1 MPGKKSPTSP
11 KRALPVPNELAHR
24 LVLAVRDGNLA
35 GAFIENYAKQYNR
48 REFTVHADRAR
59 ELQIIVERE
68 ILLAAAAQVAVY
80 AEESAA
86 QRRARSGARSGMG
99 DAGRF
104 VRELISAIGT
114 EMRWTA
120 GDVIDF
126 RGDFTLYREIMLSRS
141 AKSAGIPRSFRR
153 TGASGPFVD
162 RCAFLLDPSMME
174 NARQA
179 AAKLAQQIEA
189 LALGNFDALMN
200 RDSRGH

>member
-1 MPGKKSPTSP
+1 MPGKKPPTP
-11 KRALPVPNELAHR
+11 KRSLPAPGELAHR
-24 LVLAVRDGNLA
+24 LVAAVHDANLA

-48 REFTVHADRAR
+48 HEFTVHAERVR

-68 ILLAAAAQVAVY
+68 ILLAGAAQIASY
-80 AEESAA
+80 AEEFAA
-86 QRRARSGARSGMG
+86 QRRRTAQARSGAS

-114 EMRWTA
+114 EKRWTA

-126 RGDFTLYREIMLSRS
+126 RGDFILYREIMSSRA

-153 TGASGPFVD
+153 ASAAGPFVD

-179 AAKLAQQIEA
+179 AAKLAQQIEV
-189 LALGNFDALMN
+189 LALGNFDAVMN
-200 RDSRGH
+200 RDARRP